1 LGTLKTLL
9 KIKRRKMAME
19 KKVEESILD
28 WIAAHF
34 GSQEAEDP
42 CYNIELL
49 AEHLVETFDIRDK
62 SLDD

>member
-1 LGTLKTLL
+1 MITKNQLK
-9 KIKRRKMAME
+9 
-19 KKVEESILD
+19 ESILD